1 MLPDVVLLAIF
12 DFCVVEDR
20 YTKSEIEAWQLLVH
34 VCRQWRRVVFESPRR
49 LNLRLFCSTNTQTPV
64 RDTLDI
70 WPALP
75 LLIQGSTR
83 QPGGLD
89 NIIAALERSDRVY
102 DITLG
107 DFSRSLLEDV
117 STAMQKPFPELTFLL
132 LDASEMATVIPDSFL
147 GGSAPRLQG
156 LWLERIP
163 FPGLP
168 KLLLSTTHLTDLS
181 LRGIPHSGYFSPE
194 EIVTALST
202 LVSLHSFWLEFQSPR
217 SLPGQESRRPP
228 PLTRL
233 DLPVLDSLIFKGVS
247 EYLEDLVARI
257 DAPLLFTLG
266 ITLFNQ
272 IVFDTPQTIQFI
284 GRTPGSKALGEAR
297 FVFEGDAAVVQL
309 SSQIP
314 TSKDAILVRI
324 PCRQFDWQVSSLE
337 QICTSWLPLIFA
349 LEDLYIYKD
358 RYSPLA
364 CKDNMEHT
372 LWLELFHPFTG
383 VKNLYL
389 SAEFSPSIAPAL
401 QELAGGRTTEVLP
414 ALKNIFLEGL
424 QPPGPE
430 GIVKF
435 VAARQLSGHPI
446 TVSLWNR

>member
-1 MLPDVVLLAIF
+1 M
-12 DFCVVEDR
+12 VEDQH
-20 YTKSEIEAWQLLVH
+20 TKNEIEAWQLLVH
-34 VCRQWRRVVFESPRR
+34 VCRRWRSVVFGSPRR
-49 LNLRLFCSTNTQTPV
+49 LNLRLVCATKTQTPV
-64 RDTLDI
+64 KDTLDI

-89 NIIAALERSDRVY
+89 NIVAALERSDRVY

-117 STAMQKPFPELTFLL
+117 STAMQKPFPKLTFLS
-132 LDASEMATVIPDSFL
+132 LDAFEMATVIPDSFL

-194 EIVTALST
+194 AIVAALST

-217 SLPGQESRRPP
+217 SFPGQESQRPH

-272 IVFDTPQTIQFI
+272 IVFDTPQTTQFI
-284 GRTPGSKALGEAR
+284 GRMPGSKALGEAR

-337 QICTSWLPLIFA
+337 QICTSWLPLLPA
-349 LEDLYIYKD
+349 VEDLYIYED

-372 LWLELFHPFTG
+372 LWLELLHPFTG
-383 VKNLYL
+383 VKDLYL
-389 SAEFSPSIAPAL
+389 SAEFSPSIVPAL
-401 QELAGGRTTEVLP
+401 QELVGGRTTEVFP
-414 ALKNIFLEGL
+414 ALKYIFLERF

-446 TVSLWNR
+446 SVSLWKR